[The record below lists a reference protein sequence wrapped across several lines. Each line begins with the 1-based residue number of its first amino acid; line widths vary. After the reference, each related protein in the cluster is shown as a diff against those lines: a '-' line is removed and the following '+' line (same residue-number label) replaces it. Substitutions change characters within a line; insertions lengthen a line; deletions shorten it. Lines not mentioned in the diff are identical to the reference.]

1 MIHNSRSLVVYFLEP
16 KQVVKVKES
25 TMIIDTIKGT
35 VINSKELVGAAAL
48 AFGHASLAIIECR
61 VARVA
66 ITFVDAICF
75 ETTIP

>member
-1 MIHNSRSLVVYFLEP
+1 LIHNSRSLVVYFLEP

-25 TMIIDTIKGT
+25 TMMVDTIRET
-35 VINSKELVGAAAL
+35 DDSEELVGATAL

-61 VARVA
+61 VASVA